1 MKKIVKKKLD
11 GKKMTVDELAGIVK
25 NSFTNLEES
34 FETKLEEKLEEKLET
49 KLDEKIGSFRTEMNS
64 KFFEVKDQLG
74 LLQNQMGRVEKL
86 FDKNDAEHK
95 VFRTKIGHLEK
106 TKQ

>member
-34 FETKLEEKLEEKLET
+34 FETKLDEKL
-49 KLDEKIGSFRTEMNS
+49 GSFRTEMNS

-95 VFRTKIGHLEK
+95 VFRTKIEHLEK

>member
-64 KFFEVKDQLG
+64 KFFEVKDVKECW
-74 LLQNQMGRVEKL
+74 VEKYSVR
-86 FDKNDAEHK
+86 E
-95 VFRTKIGHLEK
+95 
-106 TKQ
+106 